1 MNETLFIFYYLI
13 INLLSSYIIYKF
25 FGVFFEE
32 KVKKINFM
40 MYGFYFFITSFVY
53 LIWNIPILTMITN
66 IIFLVLIAFL
76 YEGSIQKKLT
86 AVVLVYTVSLLVESC
101 LVLIGVYFH
110 WERLGMLSLV
120 ISRVI
125 LLSIVELLNMKK
137 NLKLEII
144 IPKIQWFF
152 LLFVPIGSI
161 VLFLVI
167 IRPMTN
173 LALLMVCVI
182 LLIIDVS
189 VFHVF
194 DKMNF
199 EYQSFLDGKI
209 KLEKQKIKTEMY
221 LTEKRIYENQLKMI
235 EKTNKEIS
243 LIKHDLKGH
252 YFTLRSLLFEN
263 KYEEAIHYLDK
274 MLPDMLNEEIY
285 VDTGNTAI
293 TSIINYYIGEAKKK
307 GINVSTHII
316 IPDKVNI
323 ETYDL
328 SAILINLLQN
338 AIEALEKCHSSKNLN
353 INLIFQKNILYIMI
367 ENSNDNSSLKSEED
381 LKTTKTNK
389 NEHGFGLQ
397 SVRNSI
403 EKYNG
408 EMQFVFHKDKIQTFV
423 MLYNVK
429 DENNNV

>member
-1 MNETLFIFYYLI
+1 
-13 INLLSSYIIYKF
+13 
-25 FGVFFEE
+25 
-32 KVKKINFM
+32 
-40 MYGFYFFITSFVY
+40 
-53 LIWNIPILTMITN
+53 
-66 IIFLVLIAFL
+66 
-76 YEGSIQKKLT
+76 
-86 AVVLVYTVSLLVESC
+86 
-101 LVLIGVYFH
+101 
-110 WERLGMLSLV
+110 
-120 ISRVI
+120 
-125 LLSIVELLNMKK
+125 
-137 NLKLEII
+137 
-144 IPKIQWFF
+144 
-152 LLFVPIGSI
+152 
-161 VLFLVI
+161 
-167 IRPMTN
+167 
-173 LALLMVCVI
+173 
-182 LLIIDVS
+182 
-189 VFHVF
+189 
-194 DKMNF
+194 
-199 EYQSFLDGKI
+199 
-209 KLEKQKIKTEMY
+209 
-221 LTEKRIYENQLKMI
+221 
-235 EKTNKEIS
+235 
-243 LIKHDLKGH
+243 
-252 YFTLRSLLFEN
+252 
-263 KYEEAIHYLDK
+263 
-274 MLPDMLNEEIY
+274 MLNEEIY

-293 TSIINYYIGEAKKK
+293 TSIINYYIEEAKKK

-338 AIEALEKCHSSKNLN
+338 AIEALEKCHSSKKLN